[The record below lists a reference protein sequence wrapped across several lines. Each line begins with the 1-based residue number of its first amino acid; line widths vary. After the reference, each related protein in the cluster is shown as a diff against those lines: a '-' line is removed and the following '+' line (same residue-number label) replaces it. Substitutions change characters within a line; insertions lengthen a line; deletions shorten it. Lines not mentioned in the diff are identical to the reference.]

1 MLELLALLLP
11 LAAASGWYV
20 AHRHYARSTHSR
32 PPYRY
37 YPDLN
42 HLLDERA
49 DKAIHIVEE
58 LLTQYPE
65 AIETQIA
72 LGIFFRKQGEVYKA
86 ISLHE
91 KLLENP
97 GLQESQRNDAYL
109 ELGMDYLKAGL
120 LDRAESIFKALTA
133 TTHRIQALH
142 QLLQIYQQEKDWSGA
157 MNCTLEIRRLFGAPP
172 RGETESQFLCELA
185 VEADARGDGH
195 LARDYVVRAQKS
207 DPGNV
212 RAFLIQTE
220 FALREGHH
228 AEPLPALLRISQ
240 EKIEYLPVILPLMK
254 LCFEHLNDLAGY
266 RNHLTQLQ
274 ARYASNEA
282 SLALCDLIHQ
292 TEGSESAEE
301 YLTAVL
307 LQRSSLDGLI
317 RLLDLKRQNGRT
329 LSPEDISTLAQLM
342 KGLYTDGIRHV
353 CEQCGFEGAA
363 LHWCC
368 PSCRHW
374 STIKPFRQKIPVR

>member
-20 AHRHYARSTHSR
+20 AHRQHGQLAQSR
-32 PPYRY
+32 PPYSY
-37 YPDLN
+37 YRDLDQ
-42 HLLDERA
+42 LLTQRT
-49 DKAIHIVEE
+49 DKAIPIVEE
-58 LLTQYPE
+58 LLRQYPD

-72 LGIFFRKQGEVYKA
+72 LGVFFRKQGEGHKA

-91 KLLENP
+91 KLLDNP
-97 GLQESQRNDAYL
+97 NLQESQRNDAYL
-109 ELGMDYLKAGL
+109 ELGMDYMKAGL

-142 QLLQIYQQEKDWSGA
+142 QLLHIYQQEKDWSGA
-157 MNCTLEIRRLFGAPP
+157 MSCTLEIRRLLGVPL

-185 VEADARGDGH
+185 VEADARGDDH
-195 LARDYVVRAQKS
+195 QARDYVRRAQKS

-220 FALREGHH
+220 FALREGRY
-228 AEPLPALLRISQ
+228 AEPLPALIRLSQ

-254 LCFEHLNDLAGY
+254 RCCEHLNDLTGY
-266 RNHLTQLQ
+266 RNHLAQLQ

-282 SLALCDLIHQ
+282 SLALCELIQQ
-292 TEGSESAEE
+292 TEGSEPAEE
-301 YLTAVL
+301 YLSGVL

-317 RLLDLKRQNGRT
+317 RLLELKRQNHRT
-329 LSPEDISTLAQLM
+329 LTPEDISSLAQLM
-342 KGLYTDGIRHV
+342 KGLYSNGMYHL
-353 CEQCGFEGAA
+353 CEQCGFEGTE

-374 STIKPFRQKIPVR
+374 ATIKPQRQKIPVR